1 MSSVE
6 EKASRRRCRLL
17 PNCAHIDHSQTHLHS
32 CRALQCG
39 RGIILLLWLFLF
51 FLLQK
56 IPLNRFSFSWLRSI
70 LAYWLTSATMGDRHE
85 VWQNL
90 LMSLLLVYLLA
101 YLVDFSILKKM
112 CDNISVWSLRPLIVL
127 FLFVYHYQKTFL
139 VYCCL
144 WEECIQYIQNTNSVT
159 DVV

>member
-112 CDNISVWSLRPLIVL
+112 CDNISVWSLRLDSSFSLRVSLSKNFSGLLL
-127 FLFVYHYQKTFL
+127 FMGRVYTVHP
-139 VYCCL
+139 
-144 WEECIQYIQNTNSVT
+144 EH
-159 DVV
+159 